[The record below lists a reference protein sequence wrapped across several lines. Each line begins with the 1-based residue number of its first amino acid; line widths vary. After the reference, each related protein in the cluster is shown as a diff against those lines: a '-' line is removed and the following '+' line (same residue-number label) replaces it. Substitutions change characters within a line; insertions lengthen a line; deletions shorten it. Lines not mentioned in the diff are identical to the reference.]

1 MWNNV
6 NVKERTEQ
14 ELLPPVTETEHVHIL
29 MYKELCR
36 MFGKGCCRLTGW
48 FVALKEVVK
57 V

>member
-1 MWNNV
+1 MWNIV

-29 MYKELCR
+29 IYKELCR
-36 MFGKGCCRLTGW
+36 MFGKSCCRLTGW